1 MIGYTMFSEDILL
14 MLLLGLAL
22 LLLPAMAIASGP
34 DGREVWHSQYGQDQY
49 VAEEVYRGVLKG
61 GYYVEV
67 GAADGRMLSNALALE
82 ERYGWS
88 GLCVEPSR
96 QYAALLHSGRRC
108 IMRSEPLGPVSGKV
122 VEFIEDVYNAQ
133 VGEKWSISSVSASRR
148 MEESER
154 IRTSENS
161 HNLFSGIVSYL
172 DTYDVAGEVSRKVT
186 RTLGELLEES
196 HAPPFIHFLS
206 IDTEGSEHAILSTF
220 PFHRWTFGAIAV
232 EHNHHRSKREALR
245 TLFHNYGY
253 IRTAC
258 IETDDMYAH
267 VSVVVREG
275 LAVDPRGCN
284 TRSVSFPC
292 PTHVSKA
299 EVCLAEKHRGR
310 GRNCGGHIFVSIA
323 YRIVDCMHAPL

>member
-1 MIGYTMFSEDILL
+1 ML
-14 MLLLGLAL
+14 LLLGLGSL
-22 LLLPAMAIASGP
+22 LLQAMSSP
-34 DGREVWHSQYGQDQY
+34 DDGGGWHSQYGQDQY

-67 GAADGRMLSNALALE
+67 GAADGRMFSNALALE
-82 ERYGWS
+82 ERYSWS

-96 QYAALLHSGRRC
+96 QYAALLRSGRRC
-108 IMRSEPLGPVSGKV
+108 IMRSEPLGPVSGEV
-122 VEFIEDVYNAQ
+122 VEFIEDVYEAQ
-133 VGEKWSISSVSASRR
+133 VEAKGRISSASASRP
-148 MEESER
+148 MEDSER
-154 IRTSENS
+154 LRTSENS

-186 RTLGELLEES
+186 RTLGELLDEA
-196 HAPPFIHFLS
+196 HAPSFIHFLS

-232 EHNHHRSKREALR
+232 EHNHHGPKREALR
-245 TLFHNYGY
+245 TLLHNYGY

-267 VSVVVREG
+267 LSVVVREG

-284 TRSVSFPC
+284 VRLANLPC
-292 PTHVSKA
+292 PTHVTKA
-299 EVCLAEKHRGR
+299 EVCLAGKHGERE
-310 GRNCGGHIFVSIA
+310 GGIWGHPFLSIA
-323 YRIVDCMHAPL
+323 H